1 MEKMIYTGIPRQFE
15 KKRKH
20 FAKRGFDLISV
31 PLIQIIPRKFDLPS
45 CDWVLLTSQS
55 PLEFLPDDFLQDKKI
70 AVIGKETATAIKG
83 EVDFISTHANKIDFV
98 QSFSDF
104 KPTGICFYPKSNLA
118 DDYIEKNVPNV
129 LSAVI
134 YENCLPKNVVDQLT
148 FQLTQNQV
156 KHLYFSS
163 PSTFQRFMSL
173 NLVIDDLYF
182 HADGATTRSYIDT
195 VLKYR

>member
-1 MEKMIYTGIPRQFE
+1 MKKMIYTGIPRHFE
-15 KKRKH
+15 EKRKH
-20 FAKRGFDLISV
+20 FATRGFDLISV
-31 PLIQIIPRKFDLPS
+31 PLIQIIPRKFDLPD

-55 PLEFLPDDFLQDKKI
+55 PLEFLSDDFLQHKKI
-70 AVIGKETATAIKG
+70 AVIGKETAMAVNR
-83 EVDFISTHANKIDFV
+83 EVHFISTHANKIDFV

-118 DDYIEKNVPNV
+118 DDYIEKNLPNV
-129 LSAVI
+129 LSAVV
-134 YENCLPKNVVDQLT
+134 YENSLPENALEQLT

-173 NLVIDDLYF
+173 NLEIDHLHFYT
-182 HADGATTRSYIDT
+182 DGTTTLDYINT
-195 VLKYR
+195 F